1 MWKYL
6 QVNHANGYIEENN
19 GNIYLVFVSIYKNKE
34 VLKKY
39 NKILG
44 GIKNKIKKGVKW
56 IKPRVI

>member
-6 QVNHANGYIEENN
+6 QVNHANGYIEQNN

-44 GIKNKIKKGVKW
+44 GIKNKIKKGVKG